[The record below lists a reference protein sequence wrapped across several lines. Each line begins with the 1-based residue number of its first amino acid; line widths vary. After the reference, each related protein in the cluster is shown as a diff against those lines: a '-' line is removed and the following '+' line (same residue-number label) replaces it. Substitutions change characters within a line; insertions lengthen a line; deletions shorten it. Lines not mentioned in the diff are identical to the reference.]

1 MQYLDVVFYLY
12 YMNKGV
18 EKVGRGDEFPLTW
31 LLDKK
36 KKKKIALPTAEIV
49 FSD

>member
-18 EKVGRGDEFPLTW
+18 EQVGRGDEFPLTW
-31 LLDKK
+31 LLNKT
-36 KKKKIALPTAEIV
+36 KKKKIALPTV
-49 FSD
+49 PK